1 MPASAATVGHH
12 HVRGWYRPPFWPNF
26 LTIFIGNLSWDA
38 EREDLIHL
46 FTQYGE
52 VSKCSM
58 PLDRETGRKRGFA
71 FVDLANEADETSA
84 IDDLQNVEW
93 MGRGITVRKAEPKR

>member
-1 MPASAATVGHH
+1 MI
-12 HVRGWYRPPFWPNF
+12 NF

-38 EREDLIHL
+38 EREDLVHL
-46 FTQYGE
+46 FSHYGE

-71 FVDLANEADETSA
+71 FVDLNSADEEKKA
-84 IDDLQNVEW
+84 IDDLQDVEW
-93 MGRGITVRKAEPKR
+93 MGRAISVRVAEPRR

>member
-1 MPASAATVGHH
+1 MVTVRHH
-12 HVRGWYRPPFWPNF
+12 HVRGWYGAPFWPNF

-46 FTQYGE
+46 FSQYGE

-71 FVDLANEADETSA
+71 FVDLASEADETSA

>member
-1 MPASAATVGHH
+1 M
-12 HVRGWYRPPFWPNF
+12 
-26 LTIFIGNLSWDA
+26 TIFIGNLSWDA

-46 FTQYGE
+46 FGEYGE

-71 FVDLANEADETSA
+71 IVDLADEQSETAA
-84 IDDLQNVEW
+84 INDLQNVEW
-93 MGRGITVRKAEPKR
+93 MGRAITVRKAEPRR

>member
-1 MPASAATVGHH
+1 M
-12 HVRGWYRPPFWPNF
+12 
-26 LTIFIGNLSWDA
+26 TIFIGNLSWDA

-46 FTQYGE
+46 FGEYGE

-71 FVDLANEADETSA
+71 FVDLADEQSETAA
-84 IDDLQNVEW
+84 INDLQNVEW
-93 MGRGITVRKAEPKR
+93 VGRAITVRKAEPRR

>member
-1 MPASAATVGHH
+1 M
-12 HVRGWYRPPFWPNF
+12 
-26 LTIFIGNLSWDA
+26 TIFIGNLSWDA

-46 FTQYGE
+46 FSQYGE

-71 FVDLANEADETSA
+71 FVDLGNADEEKEA
-84 IDDLQNVEW
+84 IDDLQDVEW
-93 MGRGITVRKAEPKR
+93 MGRAISVRVAEPRR